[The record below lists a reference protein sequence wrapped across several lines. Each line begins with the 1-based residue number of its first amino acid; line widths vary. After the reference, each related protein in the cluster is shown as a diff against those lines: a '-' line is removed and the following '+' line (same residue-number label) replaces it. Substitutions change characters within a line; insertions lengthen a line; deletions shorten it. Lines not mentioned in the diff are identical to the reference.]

1 MLLQL
6 QAKIVLERARKARAD
21 RQAAE
26 AHGTGENAEFHAR
39 RAKFWEEAAE
49 AAAKGDLSPVT
60 YVDPAMDSLRFHG
73 EGVRVILVKVG

>member
-49 AAAKGDLSPVT
+49 AAAKGDLTPVQFAEGET
-60 YVDPAMDSLRFHG
+60 RA
-73 EGVRVILVKVG
+73 EGVNVILVVVR